1 MPKYYVSSGDFQQ
14 IIDRP
19 DPETAVYDAFKL
31 LGDTS
36 PARLGLITLVSEH
49 GFDSCEDEDTY
60 YGTIGV
66 LEDTGQ
72 LENFKL
78 EDWL

>member
-1 MPKYYVSSGDFQQ
+1 MPKYYVSSGNFNQ

-19 DPETAVYDAFKL
+19 DPETAVYDAFQL
-31 LGDTS
+31 LGDIS
-36 PARLGLITLVSEH
+36 CLGHITLVSEH
-49 GFDSCEDEDTY
+49 GFDSCEDEDVY